1 MAHKRLLNILQC
13 VICLIAGSFIAWFMV
28 KEFGLLSI
36 QELTIRQVIAFD
48 LVWAFDVFGCFGLL
62 LAIKLWLKER
72 REKET
77 RKKS

>member
-1 MAHKRLLNILQC
+1 MRKNLINILQG
-13 VICLIAGSFIAWFMV
+13 VICIIAGSLIVAFMC

-36 QELTIRQVIAFD
+36 QEVTIRQVIAFD

-72 REKET
+72 RQKEV
-77 RKKS
+77 